1 MKIIKNKS
9 PTQHSDL
16 FVSANMK
23 LLFRKGKVRIRF
35 ICSFTVAKKSDLKN
49 LNFTKRFI
57 SLSLK
62 KAAQY

>member
-9 PTQHSDL
+9 PTRRKDL
-16 FVSANMK
+16 FVSADMK
-23 LLFRKGKVRIRF
+23 LLFRKGKVRIPF
-35 ICSFTVAKKSDLKN
+35 ICSFTVSKNSDLKN

>member
-9 PTQHSDL
+9 TTQPQCL

-23 LLFRKGKVRIRF
+23 LLFTKGKVRIPF
-35 ICSFTVAKKSDLKN
+35 ICSFTVAKNSDLKN

-57 SLSLK
+57 FLSLK